1 MAYFQDLRE
10 YLEALDKWGKLR
22 RVPRLINKDT
32 ELHPLVRWQFRGL
45 EESQRTGWLFEK
57 LTDIAGKKYEGR
69 VTTAILGATR
79 EIYGFGL
86 QGTAEAIWDRWQAAY
101 AKPIEPI
108 RERTGPCK
116 EVIQQ
121 GEELTRRGGLFQ
133 FPIPISTNGW
143 EALPRL
149 TAVSWVTKDP
159 DTGIQNIGTYNGYV
173 LGQTRASCRLQATA
187 HLRRHLEVARR
198 HGRPLEAAMVIG
210 AVPAVCMASTTRI
223 PYGLSE
229 LSIAGGLAG
238 EPIPV
243 VRCETVDLEVPAT
256 AEIVIEGDIDPNW
269 VEPDAPS
276 GEHTGYMI
284 VGAEVNVF
292 TARCITHRRDSIW
305 HDFISQMPPS
315 ESSTLRGIGLE
326 GTVVSFLR
334 KDCGIPEVKSVVL
347 HPEGG
352 SWRIMAIQFQEL
364 SGKRVLP
371 SVVWQALYACM
382 GKHPDYPKIVV
393 AVDEDIDPQDLSSI
407 MWALAFRFQPHRDMK
422 VLQGRTAQLD
432 QSAMPEGHEYTSSW
446 ITNLGGPMGASAMLL
461 DATRKWPYSPVCL
474 PKRPYMERAR
484 EIWEELGLPPLKP
497 RAPWYGYDLGAWPQ
511 EFAEMAALGESGQ
524 FDEVAQRLKKGGHS
538 L

>member
-1 MAYFQDLRE
+1 MAYYQDLRE

-57 LTDIAGKKYEGR
+57 LTDIAGKTYEGR

-86 QGTAEAIWDRWQAAY
+86 QGTAEAIWEKWQAAY
-101 AKPIEPI
+101 SKPIEPA

-149 TAVSWVTKDP
+149 TAVSWFTKDP
-159 DTGIQNIGTYNGYV
+159 DTGIQNVGTYNGYV

-187 HLRRHLEVARR
+187 HLRRHLEIARR

-210 AVPAVCMASTTRI
+210 AVPAVCMASTTRV

-292 TARCITHRRDSIW
+292 TARCITHRRDPIW

-352 SWRIMAIQFQEL
+352 SWRIMAIQFQDL
-364 SGKRVLP
+364 GGKRVLP

-382 GKHPDYPKIVV
+382 GKHPDYPKIVI

-484 EIWEELGLPPLKP
+484 GIWEELGLPPLKP
-497 RAPWYGYDLGAWPQ
+497 RDPWYGYDLGAWPD

-524 FDEVAQRLKKGGHS
+524 FAEVAQRLKKGGHS